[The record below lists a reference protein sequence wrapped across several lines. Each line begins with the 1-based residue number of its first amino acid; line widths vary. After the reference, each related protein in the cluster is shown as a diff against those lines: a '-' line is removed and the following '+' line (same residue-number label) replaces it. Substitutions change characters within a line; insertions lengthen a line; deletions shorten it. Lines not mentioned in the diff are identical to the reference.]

1 MATILDNWWHQRTQ
15 FWKGTT
21 LGVFGPIWFHSI
33 QWFWGRRFQRFQ
45 FFHQSEAMEA
55 ILEVGQGHWTHF
67 WKRIIQGVSC
77 PSLVQFGPFVLEI
90 KMWKVDI
97 CQMQNSMWWWKL
109 TWTFGCGELNIGKY
123 GSHGFHEVYLW
134 SFV

>member
-1 MATILDNWWHQRTQ
+1 MAPTDIIL
-15 FWKGTT
+15 KGNHSRSIWAK
-21 LGVFGPIWFHSI
+21 FGFIPSSGFEEED
-33 QWFWGRRFQRFQ
+33 FQRFQ

-90 KMWKVDI
+90 KM
-97 CQMQNSMWWWKL
+97 
-109 TWTFGCGELNIGKY
+109 
-123 GSHGFHEVYLW
+123 
-134 SFV
+134 

>member
-1 MATILDNWWHQRTQ
+1 MAPTDTIL
-15 FWKGTT
+15 KGNHSRSIWAK
-21 LGVFGPIWFHSI
+21 FGFIPSSGFEEED
-33 QWFWGRRFQRFQ
+33 FQRFQ